1 MSFAYQ
7 IYVYNDIEVVKSLRS
22 HKTLFFFASF
32 TIVLFFFF
40 FWGGGGRPWDL

>member
-22 HKTLFFFASF
+22 HKTLFFLRLS
-32 TIVLFFFF
+32 L
-40 FWGGGGRPWDL
+40 